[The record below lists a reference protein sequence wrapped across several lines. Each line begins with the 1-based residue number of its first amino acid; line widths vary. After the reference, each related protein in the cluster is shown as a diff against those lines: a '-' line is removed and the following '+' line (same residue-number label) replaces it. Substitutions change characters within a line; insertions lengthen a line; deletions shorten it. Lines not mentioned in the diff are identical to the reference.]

1 MCYTQKKNSN
11 RRRIALKEKL
21 YDVAIIGAG
30 ASGLCTSV
38 SLKMQDRSLSVV
50 LLEQLD
56 RVGKKLITT
65 GNGRCNI
72 TNANIELDRYH
83 GKNKEFARFALE
95 RFDRV
100 YTESFLAELG
110 IVFTFDDEGRA
121 YPYSLQASSVVDAFR
136 FAADNLGVETRL
148 QEKVEDIEK
157 TKQGYEIKTQN
168 GKIASLN
175 VVCATG
181 LYSGGGK
188 IGSNGSL
195 FRVLKQKGYKTV
207 AVTPAIVQIKTEN
220 SLTKSLKGIKVNAN
234 ATILSGG
241 KAIRSEF
248 GEVLF
253 CDYGLSGPPILQISR
268 CVERTNDK
276 KQIVL
281 DLMPEYT
288 YESVLEMLKYRLYA
302 LRGRTLEEFFT
313 GMLNKRLGQ
322 AIIKLINKKLSDS
335 VDSLAEDDLKA
346 LTSLIKGLNLEVAGT
361 TGFDNS
367 QVSAGG
373 LDTCQFDSKTMMSKK
388 DKGLYAIGEILDID
402 GDCGGFN
409 LQWAWSSAL
418 CAAESIIDDLR

>member
-1 MCYTQKKNSN
+1 M
-11 RRRIALKEKL
+11 KEKI

-30 ASGLCTSV
+30 ASGLCTAV
-38 SLKMQDRSLSVV
+38 SLKMQDRSLEVV
-50 LLEQLD
+50 VLEQLD

-72 TNANIELDRYH
+72 TNANIELSRYH
-83 GKNKEFARFALE
+83 GENKEFARFALE

-110 IVFTFDDEGRA
+110 IVFTFDEEGRA

-136 FAADNLGVETRL
+136 FAADSLGVETRL

-157 TKQGYEIKTQN
+157 TKEGYRVKTQN
-168 GKIASLN
+168 GTVKALN
-175 VVCATG
+175 VVCAAG
-181 LYSGGGK
+181 LYSGGQK

-195 FRVLKQKGYKTV
+195 YRILKQKGYKTV
-207 AVTPAIVQIKTEN
+207 AVTPAIVQVKTEN

-234 ATILSGG
+234 ATIMCNG
-241 KAIRSEF
+241 KAQRSEF

-268 CVERTNDK
+268 CVERIDGK

-288 YESVLEMLKYRLYA
+288 FQNILEMLEFRLYA

-322 AIIKLINKKLSDS
+322 ALIKLTNKKLSDS
-335 VDSLAEDDLKA
+335 VDTLKANDLKK
-346 LTSLIKGLNLEVAGT
+346 LTSLIKSLSFEVLGT

-367 QVSAGG
+367 QVTAGG
-373 LDTCQFDSKTMMSKK
+373 IDTDQFDSTTMMSKR
-388 DKGLYAIGEILDID
+388 DKGLYAVGEILDID

-409 LQWAWSSAL
+409 LQWAWSSAF
-418 CAAESIIDDLR
+418 CAAESIIDNLR

>member
-1 MCYTQKKNSN
+1 M
-11 RRRIALKEKL
+11 KEKV

-30 ASGLCTSV
+30 ASGLCTAV
-38 SLKMQDRSLSVV
+38 SLKMQDRSISVV

-72 TNANIELDRYH
+72 TNLNIELNRYH
-83 GKNKEFARFALE
+83 GNDKEFAGFALE

-100 YTESFLAELG
+100 YTENFLAELG
-110 IVFTFDDEGRA
+110 IVFTYDEEGRA

-136 FAADNLGVETRL
+136 FAVDNLGVETLLRF
-148 QEKVEDIEK
+148 KVEDIEK
-157 TKQGYEIKTQN
+157 TKDSYVIKGENNTL
-168 GKIASLN
+168 KARN
-175 VVCATG
+175 VVCAAG
-181 LYSGGGK
+181 LYSGGKK
-188 IGSNGSL
+188 IGSDGSL
-195 FRVLKQKGYKTV
+195 FRLLKQKGYKGI

-234 ATILSGG
+234 ATISSGG

-253 CDYGLSGPPILQISR
+253 CEYGLSGPPILQISR
-268 CVERTNDK
+268 CVERTNSK
-276 KQIVL
+276 KQISL
-281 DLMPEYT
+281 DLMPEY
-288 YESVLEMLKYRLYA
+288 SLKNLLEMLEFRVYA

-313 GMLNKRLGQ
+313 GMLNKRVGQ
-322 AIIKLINKKLSDS
+322 ALIKLINKRLSDS
-335 VDSLAEDDLKA
+335 VDALKNTDLKQLAE
-346 LTSLIKGLNLEVAGT
+346 LIKSLSFEVTGT

-373 LDTCQFDSKTMMSKK
+373 LDTCQFDNKTMMSKK

-409 LQWAWSSAL
+409 LQWAWSSAF
-418 CAAESIIDDLR
+418 CAAESIINDLR

>member
-1 MCYTQKKNSN
+1 M
-11 RRRIALKEKL
+11 REKV

-30 ASGLCTSV
+30 ASGLCTAV
-38 SLKMQDRSLSVV
+38 SLKMQDRSISVV

-72 TNANIELDRYH
+72 TNLNIDLNRYH
-83 GKNKEFARFALE
+83 GNDTEFARLALE

-110 IVFTFDDEGRA
+110 IVLTFDEEGRA

-136 FAADNLGVETRL
+136 FAAENLGVETL
-148 QEKVEDIEK
+148 LGTKIEDIEK
-157 TKQGYEIKTQN
+157 TKDGYIVKGENYSIKAQ
-168 GKIASLN
+168 N

-181 LYSGGGK
+181 LFSGGKK
-188 IGSNGSL
+188 IGSDGSL
-195 FRVLKQKGYKTV
+195 FRVLKQKGYKSV
-207 AVTPAIVQIKTEN
+207 AVTPAIVQLKTEN

-234 ATILSGG
+234 ATIFDGNKPL
-241 KAIRSEF
+241 RSEF

-253 CDYGLSGPPILQISR
+253 CEYGLSGPPILQISR
-268 CVERTNDK
+268 CVERTKGK
-276 KQIVL
+276 KQISL
-281 DLMPEYT
+281 DLMPEY
-288 YESVLEMLKYRLYA
+288 SLKNLLEMLDFRVYA
-302 LRGRTLEEFFT
+302 LRGRTLEEFST
-313 GMLNKRLGQ
+313 GMLNKRVGQ
-322 AIIKLINKKLSDS
+322 ALIKLINKKLSDS
-335 VDSLAEDDLKA
+335 VDTLKNSDLKELA
-346 LTSLIKGLNLEVAGT
+346 SLIKNLIFEVTGT

-373 LDTCQFDSKTMMSKK
+373 LDTTQFDNKTMMSKK

-409 LQWAWSSAL
+409 LQWAWSSAF
-418 CAAESIIDDLR
+418 CAAESIINDLR

>member
-1 MCYTQKKNSN
+1 M
-11 RRRIALKEKL
+11 REKV

-30 ASGLCTSV
+30 ASGLCTAV
-38 SLKMQDRSLSVV
+38 SLKMQDRSISVV

-72 TNANIELDRYH
+72 TNLNIELNRYH
-83 GKNKEFARFALE
+83 GNDKEFAGFALE

-100 YTESFLAELG
+100 YTENFLAELG
-110 IVFTFDDEGRA
+110 IVFAYDEEGRA

-136 FAADNLGVETRL
+136 FAVDNLGVETL
-148 QEKVEDIEK
+148 LGFKVEDIEK
-157 TKQGYEIKTQN
+157 TKDSYVIKGENNTLKARN
-168 GKIASLN
+168 I
-175 VVCATG
+175 VCAAG
-181 LYSGGGK
+181 LYSGGKK
-188 IGSNGSL
+188 IGSDGSL
-195 FRVLKQKGYKTV
+195 FRLLKRKGYKGI

-241 KAIRSEF
+241 KAIRSEL

-253 CDYGLSGPPILQISR
+253 CEYGLSGPPILQISR
-268 CVERTNDK
+268 CVERTNSK
-276 KQIVL
+276 KQISL
-281 DLMPEYT
+281 DLMPEY
-288 YESVLEMLKYRLYA
+288 SLKNLLEMLEFRVYA

-313 GMLNKRLGQ
+313 GMLNKRVGQ
-322 AIIKLINKKLSDS
+322 ALIKLINKRLSDS
-335 VDSLAEDDLKA
+335 VDTLKNTDLKQLAE
-346 LTSLIKGLNLEVAGT
+346 LIKSLSFEVKGT

-373 LDTCQFDSKTMMSKK
+373 LDTCQFDNKTMMSKK

-418 CAAESIIDDLR
+418 CAAESIINDLR

>member
-1 MCYTQKKNSN
+1 M
-11 RRRIALKEKL
+11 KEKV

-30 ASGLCTSV
+30 ASGLCTAV
-38 SLKMQDRSLSVV
+38 SLKMQDRSISVV

-72 TNANIELDRYH
+72 TNLNIELNRYH
-83 GKNKEFARFALE
+83 GNDKDFAGFALE
-95 RFDRV
+95 RFDIV
-100 YTESFLAELG
+100 YTENFLAELG
-110 IVFTFDDEGRA
+110 IVFTYDEEGRA

-136 FAADNLGVETRL
+136 FAVDNLGVETL
-148 QEKVEDIEK
+148 LSFKVEDIEK
-157 TKQGYEIKTQN
+157 TKDSYVIKGENNTL
-168 GKIASLN
+168 KARN
-175 VVCATG
+175 VVCAAG
-181 LYSGGGK
+181 LYSGGKK
-188 IGSNGSL
+188 IGSDGSL
-195 FRVLKQKGYKTV
+195 FRLLKQKGYKGI

-253 CDYGLSGPPILQISR
+253 CEYGLSGPPILQISR
-268 CVERTNDK
+268 CVERTNSK
-276 KQIVL
+276 KQISL
-281 DLMPEYT
+281 DLMPEY
-288 YESVLEMLKYRLYA
+288 SLKNLLEMLEFRVYV

-313 GMLNKRLGQ
+313 GMLNKRVGQ
-322 AIIKLINKKLSDS
+322 ALIKLINKRLSDS
-335 VDSLAEDDLKA
+335 VDALKNTDLKQLAE
-346 LTSLIKGLNLEVAGT
+346 LIKGLSFEVTGT

-373 LDTCQFDSKTMMSKK
+373 LDTCQFDNKTMMSKK

-409 LQWAWSSAL
+409 LQWAWSSAF
-418 CAAESIIDDLR
+418 CAAESIINDLR